1 MSIIDDSV
9 VELERRKEALKMF
22 EMKRMDC
29 EREGETEVTDTATM
43 GQSQQQISENRDH
56 VSNQ

>member
-29 EREGETEVTDTATM
+29 ERERERDRG
-43 GQSQQQISENRDH
+43 NRY
-56 VSNQ
+56 NNNWPKPTTNL